1 MECKLGG
8 NYQFGHLNDFGERL
22 GIATHRYMVSL
33 TGTDDYVDKAT
44 GIRVI
49 PAARFLTAFA

>member
-1 MECKLGG
+1 VSIVDA
-8 NYQFGHLNDFGERL
+8 NNRHLWQLLAPIKTN
-22 GIATHRYMVSL
+22 RYMVSL
-33 TGTDDYVDKAT
+33 AGTDDYVDKAT

>member
-1 MECKLGG
+1 L
-8 NYQFGHLNDFGERL
+8 NYFGERL
-22 GIATHRYMVSL
+22 GIKTHRYLVSL